1 MISGFDMWLEAGL
14 VSALVLAGL
23 TAVLA
28 KRYAARHNARVVD
41 QLREGES
48 VRLLALAFQSQ
59 GKLDA
64 AWSKFQQVPAAN
76 LLIDDLYFLAVD
88 YEKAGEAKKVMAVL
102 K

>member
-28 KRYAARHNARVVD
+28 KRYAAKHNARVVD

-59 GKLDA
+59 GKLLTGLRR
-64 AWSKFQQVPAAN
+64 PASV
-76 LLIDDLYFLAVD
+76 F
-88 YEKAGEAKKVMAVL
+88 
-102 K
+102 